1 MTVGLFGLPGIPE
14 TPMAE
19 PIGLGILDTRLRGY
33 DSEERANIV
42 AQNPPKSTL
51 APMVNRVLT
60 SPYLWWFDPLPV
72 GPPDPRQ
79 LLKVL
84 AFQTWQ

>member
-1 MTVGLFGLPGIPE
+1 MT
-14 TPMAE
+14 AK
-19 PIGLGILDTRLRGY
+19 
-33 DSEERANIV
+33 V
-42 AQNPPKSTL
+42 ARTKVVSHPNPPKSTL

-60 SPYLWWFDPLPV
+60 SPYLWWFDPFPV
-72 GPPDPRQ
+72 GRSDPRP